1 MGLSKIGL
9 AYHQIGRAKEIIGIA
24 LKYGFGAFVTRSGF
38 GRIFVSKKRL
48 SYIESHTK
56 NQRIRMAIEDL
67 GPTFIK
73 FGQILADR
81 PDLISKDLRAE
92 LKRLQ
97 DAAHPLDDNIAI
109 QEIEKQ
115 LKKPI
120 KEVFKELNPKHIA
133 SASIGQAYK
142 GTLKSGEEVVV
153 KIQRPGIDKKI
164 KLDLSLMS
172 FFAERVQKSN
182 PEFQAINIVGVV
194 EEFGKSIKNE
204 LNFSHE
210 ASNAIRFARM
220 FEKDSS
226 IYTPK
231 IFSQYTSTKILVEEF
246 ISGFKVDDI
255 EVLKK
260 NGIDPVEIAH
270 NGARLIFEQIF
281 NFGFFHADPHSGNIF
296 ILKDGRIVFIDFG
309 MMGKLRPYQLDFLG
323 KYVMGY
329 LQKDPH
335 KMTESLLLLSGK
347 KHFDRFEELEFEI
360 SDMMKQYQY
369 SSLKEINFGEVMNKS
384 IDIIVAFGLSIPP
397 TIYLLIKALIT
408 IEGVATMLN
417 PKIDIAKEMQP
428 FATTLL
434 KKQFSPLRFAK
445 DFYRTVGS
453 FFQLLHDL
461 PGDISE
467 IMYKTK
473 QGQLKIQLDH
483 KGLEPMIMKID
494 QVSKRI
500 SIAIILAALIIGAA
514 IISVWEHTRWVGSA
528 IFLGA
533 GFFAF
538 WMLAKLIKK
547 GKI

>member
-9 AYHQIGRAKEIIGIA
+9 AYHQIGRAREIIGIA
-24 LKYGFGAFVTRSGF
+24 LKYGFGDFVTRSGF
-38 GRIFVSKKRL
+38 GKFFVSKKRL
-48 SYIESHTK
+48 NIIESHTK
-56 NQRIRMAIEDL
+56 DQRIRMAIEDL
-67 GPTFIK
+67 GPTFVK

-81 PDLISKDLRAE
+81 PDLISKGLRVE

-97 DAAHPLDDNIAI
+97 DDAHPLDDEIAI

-133 SASIGQAYK
+133 SASIGQAYR

-172 FFAERVQKSN
+172 FFAERVQRNN

-210 ASNAIRFARM
+210 GSNAIRFAKM
-220 FEKDSS
+220 FEKDKS

-231 IFSQYTSTKILVEEF
+231 IYTKYTSTKILVEEF
-246 ISGFKVDDI
+246 ISGLKVDDI
-255 EVLKK
+255 ESLKK
-260 NGIDPVEIAH
+260 NDIDPVLIAH
-270 NGARLIFEQIF
+270 NGSKLLFEQIF
-281 NFGFFHADPHSGNIF
+281 NFGFFHADPHPGNIF
-296 ILKDGRIVFIDFG
+296 ILKDSRIVFIDYG
-309 MMGKLRPYQLDFLG
+309 MMGRLRPYQLDFLG
-323 KYVMGY
+323 KYVLGY

-335 KMTESLLLLSGK
+335 RMTDSLLLLSGK

-369 SSLKEINFGEVMNKS
+369 SSMKEINFGEVMNKS

-408 IEGVATMLN
+408 IE
-417 PKIDIAKEMQP
+417 
-428 FATTLL
+428 
-434 KKQFSPLRFAK
+434 S
-445 DFYRTVGS
+445 VGHHAES
-453 FFQLLHDL
+453 
-461 PGDISE
+461 
-467 IMYKTK
+467 
-473 QGQLKIQLDH
+473 
-483 KGLEPMIMKID
+483 
-494 QVSKRI
+494 
-500 SIAIILAALIIGAA
+500 
-514 IISVWEHTRWVGSA
+514 
-528 IFLGA
+528 
-533 GFFAF
+533 
-538 WMLAKLIKK
+538 
-547 GKI
+547 